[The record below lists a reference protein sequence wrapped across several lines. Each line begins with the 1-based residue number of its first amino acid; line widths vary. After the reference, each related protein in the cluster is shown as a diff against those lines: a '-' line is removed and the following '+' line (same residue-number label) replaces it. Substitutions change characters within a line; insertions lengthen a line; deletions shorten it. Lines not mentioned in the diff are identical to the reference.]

1 MSRCIKHSRVQ
12 KSAAC
17 RSKDC
22 ALPVLERC
30 VLGLF
35 RIYVTTDP
43 TATVIKGKPCVV
55 HFKRNCW
62 KTTDASAVWRMS
74 PSAVISIWSA
84 TANAGRKKELR
95 LVCLTCVEGNT
106 SHCLTYCGLNITEN
120 CRLTAGTQKLC
131 DIAPRTFT
139 SALWGETLV
148 FLCYHAD
155 GENKHTVGTNH
166 INLSYEVINRHLGAP
181 PLSFGLE
188 VWCELPG
195 GFDNVHDT

>member
-1 MSRCIKHSRVQ
+1 MSRCIKHSRVE
-12 KSAAC
+12 KSATC
-17 RSKDC
+17 QSKDC

-35 RIYVTTDP
+35 RIYVTTAP

-62 KTTDASAVWRMS
+62 KTTDASAVQKMS

-84 TANAGRKKELR
+84 AASVGRKKELR
-95 LVCLTCVEGNT
+95 L
-106 SHCLTYCGLNITEN
+106 TEN
-120 CRLTAGTQKLC
+120 CRLTAGTKKLC
-131 DIAPRTFT
+131 DIAPRTFPLV
-139 SALWGETLV
+139 LWGKTLV
-148 FLCYHAD
+148 FICYHAD
-155 GENKHTVGTNH
+155 GENKHTFRTNH

-195 GFDNVHDT
+195 GFDNCHDT